1 MTGQR
6 TERLAD
12 IATYALG
19 VVLILLFAA
28 PLLWLISLAIRT
40 PAEVF
45 LGASRFIPED
55 PTLDNFRQILTD
67 RTFGLYLW
75 NAIKLCAL
83 GAAGA
88 LLVAIPAA
96 YIFSRRRFR
105 GASALMLG
113 ILTVQMVSPLVLII
127 PLYRYMERLGLL
139 ETHAAAAGVYMALGV
154 PLSVWM
160 LKASFDAIP
169 KSLEDA
175 AAIDG
180 CSPSRVLFFVTL
192 PLAAPGIASA
202 FILNMLMG
210 WSQFLV
216 PFILLSRDQLQP
228 IAVAIFNYAGST
240 SASTTQ
246 LLAAACVIT
255 VLPAI
260 GVFLALQRLIV
271 SAIMAG
277 AVKG

>member
-1 MTGQR
+1 MSGR
-6 TERLAD
+6 GREGLVD
-12 IATYALG
+12 LATYA
-19 VVLILLFAA
+19 VALILVVLFAA
-28 PLLWLISLAIRT
+28 PLLWLVSLAIRT

-45 LGASRFIPED
+45 LGAARFVPEE
-55 PTLDNFRQILTD
+55 PTLDNFRQILND

-75 NAIKLCAL
+75 NGIKLCAL
-83 GAAGA
+83 GALGA
-88 LLVAIPAA
+88 ITVAVPAA
-96 YIFSRRRFR
+96 YVFSRREFR

-113 ILTVQMVSPLVLII
+113 ILTVQMVSPLVLLI

-139 ETHAAAAGVYMALGV
+139 ETHAATAGVYMALGV

-169 KSLEDA
+169 KSLEEA

-180 CSPSRVLFFVTL
+180 CSPSRILFFVTL
-192 PLAAPGIASA
+192 PLAAPGMASA

-216 PFILLSRDQLQP
+216 PFILLTRDQLQP
-228 IAVAIFNYAGST
+228 ISVAIFNYAGST

-260 GVFLALQRLIV
+260 AAFLALQRLIV

>member
-1 MTGQR
+1 MRRRTGGW
-6 TERLAD
+6 LGDA
-12 IATYALG
+12 ATYLAAF
-19 VVLILLFAA
+19 VLLVLFAA
-28 PLLWLISLAIRT
+28 PLLWLVSLAIRT
-40 PAEVF
+40 PAEIF
-45 LGASRFIPED
+45 LGAARFIPEE
-55 PTLDNFRQILTD
+55 PTLTNFQQVLTD

-75 NAIKLCAL
+75 NGIKLCAL
-83 GAAGA
+83 GALGA
-88 LLVAIPAA
+88 LLTAIPAA
-96 YIFSRRRFR
+96 YVFSRRQFR
-105 GASALMLG
+105 GASVLMLG
-113 ILTVQMVSPLVLII
+113 ILTVQMVSPLVLLI

-160 LKASFDAIP
+160 LKAAFDAIP
-169 KSLEDA
+169 RSLEEA

-180 CSPSRVLFFVTL
+180 CSAPSVLFFVTL
-192 PLAAPGIASA
+192 PLAAPGMASA

-216 PFILLSRDQLQP
+216 PFILLSQDRLQP
-228 IAVAIFNYAGST
+228 ISVAIFNYAGST

-260 GVFLALQRLIV
+260 AAFLALQRLIV
-271 SAIMAG
+271 GAIMAG

>member
-1 MTGQR
+1 MRKWRAQ
-6 TERLAD
+6 RLAD
-12 IATYALG
+12 LTTYAVAL
-19 VVLILLFAA
+19 VLAALFVA
-28 PLLWLISLAIRT
+28 PLLWLVSLSLRT

-45 LGASRFIPED
+45 LGAARFIPEE
-55 PTLDNFRQILTD
+55 PTLANFQQILTD

-75 NAIKLCAL
+75 NGIKLCAL
-83 GAAGA
+83 GSLGA
-88 LLVAIPAA
+88 LIVAIPAA
-96 YIFSRRRFR
+96 YVFSRRRFR
-105 GASALMLG
+105 GASLLMLG
-113 ILTVQMVSPLVLII
+113 ILTVQMISPLVLLI

-154 PLSVWM
+154 PLAVWM

-169 KSLEDA
+169 KSLEES

-180 CSPSRVLFFVTL
+180 CSAPGVLFFVTL
-192 PLAAPGIASA
+192 PLAAPGMASA

-216 PFILLSRDQLQP
+216 PFILLTRDQLQP
-228 IAVAIFNYAGST
+228 ISVAIFNFAGST

-260 GVFLALQRLIV
+260 AAFLALQRVIV
-271 SAIMAG
+271 GAIMAG

>member
-1 MTGQR
+1 MTGR
-6 TERLAD
+6 RSERLAD
-12 IATYALG
+12 VATYAVALM
-19 VVLILLFAA
+19 LIVLFAA
-28 PLLWLISLAIRT
+28 PLLWLISLSIRT
-40 PAEVF
+40 PAEIF
-45 LGASRFIPED
+45 LGAARFIPQE
-55 PTLDNFRQILTD
+55 PTLANFEQILTD

-75 NAIKLCAL
+75 NGIKLCAL
-83 GAAGA
+83 GALGA
-88 LLVAIPAA
+88 LVVSVPAA
-96 YIFSRRRFR
+96 YVFSRRSFR
-105 GASALMLG
+105 GASTLMLG
-113 ILTVQMVSPLVLII
+113 ILTVQMVSPLVLLI
-127 PLYRYMERLGLL
+127 PLYRYMERLGML

-169 KSLEDA
+169 RSIEQA
-175 AAIDG
+175 AAVDG
-180 CSPSRVLFFVTL
+180 CSAAQTLFHITL
-192 PLAAPGIASA
+192 PLAAPGMAST

-228 IAVAIFNYAGST
+228 ISVAIFNFAGST

-260 GVFLALQRLIV
+260 VAFLALQRLIV

>member
-1 MTGQR
+1 MSRRTGAW
-6 TERLAD
+6 LGDA
-12 IATYALG
+12 ATYLAAF
-19 VVLILLFAA
+19 VLLVLFAA
-28 PLLWLISLAIRT
+28 PMLWLVSLAIRT
-40 PAEVF
+40 PAEIF
-45 LGASRFIPED
+45 LGAARFIPEE
-55 PTLDNFRQILTD
+55 PTLANFQQVLTD

-75 NAIKLCAL
+75 NGIKLCAL
-83 GAAGA
+83 GALGA
-88 LLVAIPAA
+88 LLTAIPAA
-96 YIFSRRRFR
+96 YVFSRRQFR
-105 GASALMLG
+105 GASVLMLG
-113 ILTVQMVSPLVLII
+113 ILTVQMVSPLVLLI
-127 PLYRYMERLGLL
+127 PLYRYMEGLGLL

-160 LKASFDAIP
+160 LKAAFDAIP
-169 KSLEDA
+169 RSLEEA

-180 CSPSRVLFFVTL
+180 CSAPSVLFFVTL
-192 PLAAPGIASA
+192 PLAAPGMASA

-216 PFILLSRDQLQP
+216 PFILLSQDRLQP
-228 IAVAIFNYAGST
+228 ISVAIFNYAGST

-260 GVFLALQRLIV
+260 AAFLALQRLIV
-271 SAIMAG
+271 GAIMAG

>member
-1 MTGQR
+1 MTGR
-6 TERLAD
+6 RAERLGD
-12 IATYALG
+12 VATYAVALF
-19 VVLILLFAA
+19 LIVLFAA
-28 PLLWLISLAIRT
+28 PLLWLVSLAVRT

-45 LGASRFIPED
+45 LGAARFIPEE
-55 PTLDNFRQILTD
+55 PTLANFEQILTD
-67 RTFGLYLW
+67 RAFGLYLW
-75 NAIKLCAL
+75 NGIKLCAL
-83 GAAGA
+83 GALGA
-88 LLVAIPAA
+88 LMVSVPAA
-96 YIFSRRRFR
+96 YVFSRRSFR
-105 GASALMLG
+105 GASTLMLG
-113 ILTVQMVSPLVLII
+113 ILTVQMVSPLVLLI
-127 PLYRYMERLGLL
+127 PLYRYMELLGLL

-169 KSLEDA
+169 RSLEQA
-175 AAIDG
+175 AAVDG
-180 CSPSRVLFFVTL
+180 CSPAQILCFITL
-192 PLAAPGIASA
+192 PLAAPGMASA

-228 IAVAIFNYAGST
+228 ISVAIFNFAGST

-260 GVFLALQRLIV
+260 GAFLALQRLIV
-271 SAIMAG
+271 GAVMAG

>member
-1 MTGQR
+1 MTGR
-6 TERLAD
+6 TIERLAD
-12 IATYALG
+12 AVTYAF
-19 VVLILLFAA
+19 VLLLIALFAA
-28 PLLWLISLAIRT
+28 PLLWLVSLAVRT
-40 PAEVF
+40 PGEVF
-45 LGASRFIPED
+45 LGAARFIPEE
-55 PTLDNFRQILTD
+55 PTLANFEQILTD

-75 NAIKLCAL
+75 NGIKLCAL
-83 GAAGA
+83 GALGA
-88 LLVAIPAA
+88 LVVSVPAA
-96 YIFSRRRFR
+96 YVFSRRSFR
-105 GASALMLG
+105 GSSALMLG
-113 ILTVQMVSPLVLII
+113 ILTVQMVSPLVLLI

-169 KSLEDA
+169 KSLEHA
-175 AAIDG
+175 AAVDG
-180 CSPSRVLFFVTL
+180 CSPAGILFFVTL
-192 PLAAPGIASA
+192 PIAAPGMASA

-228 IAVAIFNYAGST
+228 ISVAIFNFAGST

-260 GVFLALQRLIV
+260 VAFLALQRLIV
-271 SAIMAG
+271 GAIMAG

>member
-1 MTGQR
+1 MTGR
-6 TERLAD
+6 GTERLAD
-12 IATYALG
+12 LATYVIAL
-19 VVLILLFAA
+19 VLIALFAA
-28 PLLWLISLAIRT
+28 PLLWLVSLAIRT

-45 LGASRFIPED
+45 LGAARFIPD
-55 PTLDNFRQILTD
+55 QPTLANFEQILTD

-75 NAIKLCAL
+75 NGIKLCAL
-83 GAAGA
+83 GAMGA
-88 LLVAIPAA
+88 LVVSVPAA
-96 YIFSRRRFR
+96 YVFSRRSFR

-113 ILTVQMVSPLVLII
+113 ILTVQMVSPLVLLI

-169 KSLEDA
+169 KSLEQA
-175 AAIDG
+175 AAVDG
-180 CSPSRVLFFVTL
+180 CSPAGTLFFVTL
-192 PLAAPGIASA
+192 PLAAPGMASA

-228 IAVAIFNYAGST
+228 ISVAIFNFAGST

-260 GVFLALQRLIV
+260 AAFLALQRLIV

>member
-1 MTGQR
+1 MTGR
-6 TERLAD
+6 RRERLAD
-12 IATYALG
+12 IATYAAAF
-19 VVLILLFAA
+19 ILVALFAA
-28 PLLWLISLAIRT
+28 PLMWLLSLAVRT

-45 LGASRFIPED
+45 LGAARFVPEE

-67 RTFGLYLW
+67 RAFGVYLW
-75 NAIKLCAL
+75 NGIKLCAL
-83 GAAGA
+83 GALGA

-96 YIFSRRRFR
+96 YVFSRRRFR

-113 ILTVQMVSPLVLII
+113 ILTVQMVSPLVLLI

-169 KSLEDA
+169 RSLEEA

-180 CSPSRVLFFVTL
+180 CTAPRILFFVTM
-192 PLAAPGIASA
+192 PLAAPGMASA

-216 PFILLSRDQLQP
+216 PFILLERDQLQP
-228 IAVAIFNYAGST
+228 ISVAIFNYAGST

-246 LLAAACVIT
+246 LLAAACVVT

-260 GVFLALQRLIV
+260 AAFLALQRLIV
-271 SAIMAG
+271 GAIMAG

>member
-1 MTGQR
+1 MTR
-6 TERLAD
+6 WTSERIGD
-12 IATYALG
+12 IATYVVALLLL
-19 VVLILLFAA
+19 VLFAA
-28 PLLWLISLAIRT
+28 PLLWLLSLAIRT
-40 PAEVF
+40 PAEIF

-55 PTLDNFRQILTD
+55 PTLANFEQILTD

-75 NAIKLCAL
+75 NGIKLCAL
-83 GAAGA
+83 GALGA
-88 LLVAIPAA
+88 LITAIPAA
-96 YIFSRRRFR
+96 YVLSRRQFR
-105 GASALMLG
+105 GASILMLG
-113 ILTVQMVSPLVLII
+113 ILTVQMVSPLVLLI

-169 KSLEDA
+169 RSLEDA

-180 CSPSRVLFFVTL
+180 CSAPAVLFFVTM
-192 PLAAPGIASA
+192 PLAAPGMASA

-216 PFILLSRDQLQP
+216 PFILLSQDRLQP
-228 IAVAIFNYAGST
+228 ISVAIFNFAGST

-260 GVFLALQRLIV
+260 AAFLALQRLIV
-271 SAIMAG
+271 GAIMAG

>member
-1 MTGQR
+1 MSGIR
-6 TERLAD
+6 RERLVD
-12 IATYALG
+12 LATYA
-19 VVLILLFAA
+19 VALILVVLFAA
-28 PLLWLISLAIRT
+28 PLLWLMSLAIRT

-45 LGASRFIPED
+45 LGAARFVPQD

-75 NAIKLCAL
+75 NGIKLCAL
-83 GAAGA
+83 GALGA
-88 LLVAIPAA
+88 LIVAAPAA
-96 YIFSRRRFR
+96 YVFSRRRFR

-113 ILTVQMVSPLVLII
+113 ILMVQMVSPLVLLI

-169 KSLEDA
+169 KSLEEA

-180 CSPSRVLFFVTL
+180 CAPSRILFFVTL
-192 PLAAPGIASA
+192 PLAAPGMASA

-216 PFILLSRDQLQP
+216 PFILLTRDQLQP
-228 IAVAIFNYAGST
+228 ISVAIFNYAGST

-260 GVFLALQRLIV
+260 AAFLALQRLIV

>member
-1 MTGQR
+1 
-6 TERLAD
+6 
-12 IATYALG
+12 
-19 VVLILLFAA
+19 VVALILVVFFAA
-28 PLLWLISLAIRT
+28 PLLWLVSLAIRT

-45 LGASRFIPED
+45 LGAARFIPEE

-75 NAIKLCAL
+75 NGIKLCAL
-83 GAAGA
+83 GAFGA
-88 LLVAIPAA
+88 LIVAIPAA
-96 YIFSRRRFR
+96 YVFSRRRFR
-105 GASALMLG
+105 GASALMLA
-113 ILTVQMVSPLVLII
+113 ILTVQMVSPLVLLI

-160 LKASFDAIP
+160 LKSSFDAIP
-169 KSLEDA
+169 RSLEEA

-180 CSPSRVLFFVTL
+180 CSAPKILLFVTL
-192 PLAAPGIASA
+192 PLAAPGMASA
-202 FILNMLMG
+202 FVLNMLMG

-216 PFILLSRDQLQP
+216 PFILLTRDQLQP
-228 IAVAIFNYAGST
+228 ISVAIFNYAGST
-240 SASTTQ
+240 SASSTQ

-255 VLPAI
+255 VVPAI
-260 GVFLALQRLIV
+260 AAFLALQRLIV
-271 SAIMAG
+271 GAIMAG